1 MKYLQNDI
9 NAKRDVFEFYKS
21 SIIFFQISKSSH
33 VRSITVII
41 FLAPEFPTKG
51 PYLKFWHGTYPY
63 PKKPSLFIFCF
74 SKYHFWIPFPQ
85 KLTWVSF
92 SSKRSFFGFPF
103 GVSANLGWFRWDCR
117 APKFKSHMISVSLE
131 NRVPLLY

>member
-1 MKYLQNDI
+1 MFLNFIKVLSYFFKYQKVVMLEASLLLFFWLQNFPLKDL
-9 NAKRDVFEFYKS
+9 
-21 SIIFFQISKSSH
+21 ISN
-33 VRSITVII
+33 I
-41 FLAPEFPTKG
+41 G
-51 PYLKFWHGTYPY
+51 PYLKFWHGTYPC